1 VSPVAGG
8 DAHRDADLAGVLARV
23 ESVVSYLRASTAAP
37 ADEGWIG
44 CADLLADADL
54 LTQLVTDTGAGRH
67 APDAQVAASLFA
79 QGYAFRVAGVALAAY
94 ALGLPVPSTRPEDTA
109 IRIARHRPAALAI
122 TSAVLRTPN
131 EPAAVAEAILDGH
144 MAPFVAAV
152 HEVVTIGERLL
163 WGNVATSCAVA
174 FRAVEGETH
183 DPAVRQRAEAWFAA
197 AGPRLAG
204 LGGFHALEHA
214 GRHGWYWDRTNCCLW
229 YRTADGRLCDD
240 CSLEPAAERDARRRR
255 ELEEAA
261 SS

>member
-1 VSPVAGG
+1 MSPA
-8 DAHRDADLAGVLARV
+8 AAPDLAAVLARV
-23 ESVVSYLRASTAAP
+23 EGTVSYLRAATTAP

-44 CADLLADADL
+44 CADLLADGEL
-54 LTQLVTDTGAGRH
+54 LTRLVTDTGAGRH

-79 QGYAFRVAGVALAAY
+79 QGYAFRVPSVALAAY
-94 ALGLPVPSTRPEDTA
+94 ALGLPVPSTRPEHTA

-122 TSAVLRTPN
+122 LDDELLPPDD
-131 EPAAVAEAILDGH
+131 PAAVVEQLIDGH
-144 MAPFVAAV
+144 LAPFTQAV

-183 DPAVRQRAEAWFAA
+183 EPDVRRRAEAFFAA

-204 LGGFHALEHA
+204 LGGFHTLDHA
-214 GRHGWYWDRTNCCLW
+214 GRQGWYWDRTNCCLW
-229 YRTADGRLCDD
+229 YRTADGRYCDD
-240 CSLEPAAERDARRRR
+240 CSLEPPAERDARRRR

-261 SS
+261 P

>member
-1 VSPVAGG
+1 MSPVPGAP
-8 DAHRDADLAGVLARV
+8 ADLAAVLARV

-37 ADEGWIG
+37 ADDGWIG

-54 LTQLVTDTGAGRH
+54 LTRLVTDTGAGRH

-122 TSAVLRTPN
+122 TAGALTAN
-131 EPAAVAEAILDGH
+131 EPAAVVEQVIDDHLD
-144 MAPFVAAV
+144 PFVAAV

-183 DPAVRQRAEAWFAA
+183 DPAVRRRAEAWFAA

-204 LGGFHALEHA
+204 LGGFHLLEHA
-214 GRHGWYWDRTNCCLW
+214 GRQGWYWDRTNCCLW
-229 YRTADGRLCDD
+229 YRTADGRFCDD

-261 SS
+261 S